1 MAEMIPFSPIGVVTE
16 ASGPEPGQGRF
27 FDRRETIRIYPEYA
41 RGLTDLEP
49 GARIMLLFHFHLSK
63 DYDLITFAR
72 GWQKV
77 TGVFN
82 SHSPRRPNGI
92 GVTEVVIV
100 SIDDGTLVVDGGD
113 LLPGTPILDIKPCMS
128 PAAEQAT

>member
-1 MAEMIPFSPIGVVTE
+1 MAKKVEFTPIGEVINAEGPGPGTE
-16 ASGPEPGQGRF
+16 RF
-27 FDRRETIRIYPEYA
+27 TDRRETIRVYPEYVQ
-41 RGLTDLEP
+41 GLTGLEP
-49 GARIMLLFHFHLSK
+49 GSRIMLLFHFHLSK

-92 GVTEVVIV
+92 GVTEVAIV
-100 SIDDGTLVVDGGD
+100 SISGGEIVVDGGD
-113 LLPGTPILDIKPCMS
+113 LLPGTPILDIKPCMN
-128 PAAEQAT
+128 AAKSGQ